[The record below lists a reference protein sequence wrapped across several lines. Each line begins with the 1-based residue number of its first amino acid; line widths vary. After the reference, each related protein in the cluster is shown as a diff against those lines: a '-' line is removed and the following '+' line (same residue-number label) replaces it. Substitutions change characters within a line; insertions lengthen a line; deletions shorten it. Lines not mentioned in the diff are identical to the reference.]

1 VGFRSESTVGF
12 LIAKLILASGIEEE
26 MDIKNNAV
34 FDEPYGGCWP
44 GIQKL
49 TERATYLALIVFIL
63 TNPLDTHAQ
72 TWSPVTSKEKLTQ
85 IFSDTTFKATL
96 KGGVKATA
104 HYDADGTGE
113 LDAWGDTYAREWKIE
128 GNDQVCVKID
138 KAFQCFRFEQNP
150 ETDNEYR
157 ATNVITGESIV
168 ISVMPQGTTEVDA
181 TIAAT
186 GGPAQPSAE
195 EMAAKLSNPTS
206 PVMTI
211 GNNFDYVTFKGDL
224 PGSEDE
230 SSFRYV
236 FQTTFPLKLKNG
248 GSVFFRP
255 AIPVFFN
262 EPVPDGLGGF
272 SSEGTDL
279 GDTGFDLS
287 YGITTPGGLL
297 WGVGMVGTIP
307 TASNDKLGK
316 DLWGLGPEVLLG
328 ALGKWGVVG
337 GILAHQWDIA
347 GSGDGEIDLTSLTYF
362 YAFPLGGGWQIAAG
376 PSVSYDHTRPDDD
389 RWTIPL
395 GVGLAKTSIIDGRPW
410 KFQLQYWNYVESA
423 EAFSSEH
430 QIRLSINPVVSASWN
445 DDR

>member
-1 VGFRSESTVGF
+1 MNIQSCVGYPK
-12 LIAKLILASGIEEE
+12 IAGR
-26 MDIKNNAV
+26 
-34 FDEPYGGCWP
+34 F
-44 GIQKL
+44 
-49 TERATYLALIVFIL
+49 VFIAL
-63 TNPLDTHAQ
+63 LAFVLIKPLDTHAQ
-72 TWSPVTSKEKLTQ
+72 TWNPVTSEQKLNQ
-85 IFSDTTFKATL
+85 IFSDTVFRATL
-96 KGGVKATA
+96 KDGVEATA
-104 HYDADGTGE
+104 HYNTDGTGE
-113 LDAWGDTYAREWKIE
+113 LRAWGDTFAREWKIE
-128 GNDQVCVKID
+128 GDDQVCVKID
-138 KAFQCFRFEQNP
+138 KVFQCFRMEQNP
-150 ETDNEYR
+150 EVESEFR
-157 ATNVITGESIV
+157 ATNVTTGENV
-168 ISVMPQGTTEVDA
+168 IFTVVPQGITEIDA
-181 TIAAT
+181 AVAT
-186 GGPAQPSAE
+186 DGGPARPTAE
-195 EMAAKLSNPTS
+195 EIAAKLSNPTA

-211 GNNFDYVTFKGDL
+211 GNNFDYVTFNGDL

-230 SSFRYV
+230 SAFRYV

-272 SSEGTDL
+272 GSEGTDL

-297 WGVGMVGTIP
+297 WGAGLVGTMP

-316 DLWGLGPEVLLG
+316 NLWGLGPELLLG

-347 GSGDGEIDLTSLTYF
+347 GSGNGKIDLTSLTYF

-376 PSVSYDHTRPDDD
+376 PSVSYDHTRPSND

-395 GVGLAKTSIIDGRPW
+395 GVGLAKTSIIGGRPW

-423 EAFSSEH
+423 DAFSSEH
-430 QIRLSINPVVSASWN
+430 QVRLSINPVVSAPWN
-445 DDR
+445 DGR

>member
-1 VGFRSESTVGF
+1 MGFRPESTVGF

-26 MDIKNNAV
+26 MDIKNNVV

-85 IFSDTTFKATL
+85 IFSDTTFRATL

-262 EPVPDGLGGF
+262 EPVPTAWVDSVPKVRTWETRALTCRTALPRLEACSGELEW
-272 SSEGTDL
+272 SEQFRPAAMTSWVRTFGDL
-279 GDTGFDLS
+279 VRKYCS
-287 YGITTPGGLL
+287 AHS
-297 WGVGMVGTIP
+297 V
-307 TASNDKLGK
+307 N
-316 DLWGLGPEVLLG
+316 G
-328 ALGKWGVVG
+328 ALWAGYWRIN
-337 GILAHQWDIA
+337 GI
-347 GSGDGEIDLTSLTYF
+347 
-362 YAFPLGGGWQIAAG
+362 
-376 PSVSYDHTRPDDD
+376 
-389 RWTIPL
+389 
-395 GVGLAKTSIIDGRPW
+395 
-410 KFQLQYWNYVESA
+410 
-423 EAFSSEH
+423 
-430 QIRLSINPVVSASWN
+430 
-445 DDR
+445 